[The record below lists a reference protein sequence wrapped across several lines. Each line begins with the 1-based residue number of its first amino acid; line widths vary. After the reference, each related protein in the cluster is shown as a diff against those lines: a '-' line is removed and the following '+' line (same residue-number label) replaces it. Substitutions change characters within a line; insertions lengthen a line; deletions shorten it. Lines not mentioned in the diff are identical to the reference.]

1 MRLCVNCCN
10 VKLFIPEKSVLTY
23 ASAANHEHAAS
34 SNHTEFDKIVNIIT
48 SFISLDMKHK
58 LLGIKYVDWHCKTSL
73 LYPVLGTSN
82 R

>member
-1 MRLCVNCCN
+1 
-10 VKLFIPEKSVLTY
+10 VKLFIQEKFILSY

-34 SNHTEFDKIVNIIT
+34 SNHTEFDKIVNIIA

-58 LLGIKYVDWHCKTSL
+58 RLGIKYVASHCKTSL